1 MAKILVLSHE
11 YDLYEHRHFLVQE
24 LCAHW
29 VTSGHEVIVHQGA
42 SRAPRADV
50 AILHVDATVVGP
62 EYLEALADTPVIVN
76 RATVDISK
84 RAYSQNLVG
93 PFDAYAGPVIVK
105 TNANS
110 GGIPEW
116 LHESVARER
125 GVPASGPPSR
135 HMTGK
140 YPIFPSLARVPAQ
153 LRMDPGLVIEKFLP
167 ERDPRG
173 YVCRHYLFFGTR
185 ERCSRVVGPHP
196 VVKGAAVFERTLVEV
211 PDEIRAWRRKLG
223 FDYGK
228 LDFVIHDGKPVL
240 IDANRTPTLPKGQ
253 VSAAILEGLDVLAE
267 GIDAFLR

>member
-1 MAKILVLSHE
+1 MAKILVLAHE

-29 VTSGHEVIVHQGA
+29 ATAGHEIIVQQGA

-50 AILHVDATVVGP
+50 AILHVDATVIAP
-62 EYLEALADTPVIVN
+62 EYVEALRDTPVVVN
-76 RATVDISK
+76 GATLDIGK
-84 RAYSQNLVG
+84 RAYSDNLVG

-116 LHESVARER
+116 LHQSVARER
-125 GVPASGPPSR
+125 GVSVTEPAAR
-135 HMTGK
+135 HMVGG
-140 YPIFPSLARVPAQ
+140 YPIFPSLARVPMS
-153 LRMDPGLVIEKFLP
+153 LRMDPELVIERFLP

-173 YVCRHYLFFGTR
+173 YACRHYLFFGDR

-228 LDFVIHDGKPVL
+228 IDFVMHDGRPVL
-240 IDANRTPTLPKGQ
+240 IDANRTPTLPKGP
-253 VSAAILEGLDVLAE
+253 VSTAIREGLDVLAE